1 MYVIFKIIKIPKEE
15 LKMGFFKNW
24 KDSMAAHK
32 KLVDSINNGE
42 LVVDRKNMTITPAEQ
57 NQNNKQKKTKENTDK
72 K

>member
-1 MYVIFKIIKIPKEE
+1 
-15 LKMGFFKNW
+15 MGFFKNW

-32 KLVDSINNGE
+32 KLVDSINNGD

-57 NQNNKQKKTKENTDK
+57 NQNSEEKKTEENQDK

>member
-1 MYVIFKIIKIPKEE
+1 
-15 LKMGFFKNW
+15 MGFFKNW

-32 KLVDSINNGE
+32 KLVDSINNGD

-57 NQNNKQKKTKENTDK
+57 NQNSEEKKTEENQDNKAK